1 MSDLPPLPPPPQASS
16 AAPETLA
23 EIVELA
29 RRQNY
34 SDIHLGVGEQ
44 PRFRERGEIISSGWP
59 VTESRIT
66 ELPSCML
73 KKQPADRGGP
83 GRPKL
88 PPWKRRWG
96 RWTAEGC

>member
-44 PRFRERGEIISSGWP
+44 PASRSAARSSAGWP
-59 VTESRIT
+59 VTEAVHSIVGSVR
-66 ELPSCML
+66 C
-73 KKQPADRGGP
+73 
-83 GRPKL
+83 
-88 PPWKRRWG
+88 
-96 RWTAEGC
+96 

>member
-44 PRFRERGEIISSGWP
+44 PRFRERGEIISSDWP
-59 VTESRIT
+59 TTEAV
-66 ELPSCML
+66 
-73 KKQPADRGGP
+73 QFDRW
-83 GRPKL
+83 L
-88 PPWKRRWG
+88 SEVLSS
-96 RWTAEGC
+96 AERSSSATSTTSMAPLLLSGCGCAST